1 MAVILSTTTESGG
14 LGDAAAWYSTMSG
27 PSATLPAALPKAR
40 LLGGLTERL
49 ERAFDAIRD
58 EWLAIAR
65 NTAGDP
71 GRDHAHMPTLST
83 YASDFGMMLAWRRLT
98 AEVAKEPETVLVLCD
113 DPWLYRA
120 LAELDG
126 VTVRGRPL
134 ALWPKLLRAF
144 GRGWL
149 ARAAVVGRLAQ
160 YWWAARRACGA
171 IAPGGK
177 WILVYGHPES
187 DAEGNDAYFGDLMR
201 QLPDLGRLLHTDC
214 GWPRARA
221 LAADGRTLSLHAFGD
236 PRLLPALFL
245 ARWKPR
251 PPANDAGTAWLVRRA
266 GVVEASG
273 AAAAMT
279 RWQISC
285 QVRWLRAARPAVVA
299 WPWENHPWERA
310 FARAAKTAGTRCMGY
325 QHSVVGRHMYNQGA
339 DTNLDGDASLPDLVL
354 CNGGAYG
361 RDLAAWGMPS
371 ERLVEAGAFRLRGAS
386 RMSFAPDGPILI
398 ALSNDPFLAHQMIE
412 AARPLAGARRRF
424 LVKEHPTCP
433 FPFEES
439 DGFARTEQPFAAMPP
454 LSRIIYC
461 TGTSGLEAYLAGIPV
476 LRFKPVGRVPVD
488 ILPGEVKIA
497 AVDADGLGAALE
509 RPPSPLAAGY
519 AGLLSE
525 PDPELWKALFETGA
539 PETLKNAS

>member
-1 MAVILSTTTESGG
+1 MTVILSTTAETDH
-14 LGDAAAWYSTMSG
+14 LGDAETWFSTMTG
-27 PSATLPAALPKAR
+27 PSAAEPAALPKTR
-40 LLGGLTERL
+40 ILRGLSEHL
-49 ERAFDAIRD
+49 EAAFGAIRD

-71 GRDHAHMPTLST
+71 GWDLAHMPTLST

-98 AEVAKEPETVLVLCD
+98 AEVANEPKAVLVLCD
-113 DPWLYRA
+113 DPWLFRA
-120 LAELDG
+120 LATLEG
-126 VTVRGRPL
+126 VTVRGRPPV
-134 ALWPKLLRAF
+134 LWPTLLRAYC
-144 GRGWL
+144 RGWL
-149 ARAAVVGRLAQ
+149 ARAAVVGRVAWF
-160 YWWAARRACGA
+160 WWAARRARRKT
-171 IAPGGK
+171 APGGK

-214 GWPRARA
+214 GWPRAKA
-221 LAADGRTLSLHAFGD
+221 LAADGRTVSLHGFGD
-236 PRLLPALFL
+236 VRLLAALFL
-245 ARWKPR
+245 ARWKPQ
-251 PPANDAGTAWLVRRA
+251 PPAGDVGTAWLLRRA
-266 GVVEASG
+266 GIVEASG

-285 QVRWLRAARPAVVA
+285 QARWLRAARPAVVA

-310 FARAAKTAGTRCMGY
+310 FARAARTVGTRSMGY

-354 CNGGAYG
+354 CNGRAYG
-361 RDLAAWGMPS
+361 RDLVAWGMPR

-398 ALSNDPFLAHQMIE
+398 ALSNDPFLARQMTD
-412 AARPLAGARRRF
+412 AARPLAGAGRRF

-439 DGFARTEQPFAAMPP
+439 DGFTRTKQPFAAMPS
-454 LSRIIYC
+454 LSRVIYC

-476 LRFKPVGRVPVD
+476 LRFKPVGRVPMD
-488 ILPGEVKIA
+488 ILPGEVNIA
-497 AVDADGLGAALE
+497 SVDAKGLRAALA
-509 RPPSPLAAGY
+509 RPPLPPGTDH

-525 PDPELWKALFETGA
+525 PDPKFWRALFETGA
-539 PETLKNAS
+539 PARLKSAG